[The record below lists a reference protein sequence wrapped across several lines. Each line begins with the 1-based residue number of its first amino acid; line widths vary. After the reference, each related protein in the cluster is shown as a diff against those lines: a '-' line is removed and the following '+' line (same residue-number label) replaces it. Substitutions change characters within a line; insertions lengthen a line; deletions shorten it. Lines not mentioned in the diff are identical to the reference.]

1 MKRTT
6 IAILIILV
14 AALLVFIIWRLV
26 SFNNNGANGEVDSV
40 NVSDEVNFVEIDDQN
55 PNRLGA
61 SFDEVSLSQDG
72 FVVIRGVVNGD
83 GGIIMGTSHLLR
95 AGQHNDVQVLM
106 DLAPG
111 REYAVFL
118 YADDGNG
125 IFDADNDTLLRN
137 ANGLAIEARF
147 FVEEDRAFA
156 EKG

>member
-6 IAILIILV
+6 ITIVIIIA

-26 SFNNNGANGEVDSV
+26 QISDDSLNGEVDSI
-40 NVSDEVNFVEIDDQN
+40 NTSDGANAIEIDDQN

-61 SFDEVSLSQDG
+61 SFDEVSLSEDG

-83 GGIIMGTSHLLR
+83 GGIIMGTSHLLN
-95 AGQHNDVQVLM
+95 AGRHNDVQVLM
-106 DLAPG
+106 DLVPG

-125 IFDADNDTLLRN
+125 IFDEDNDTLLRN

-147 FVEEDRAFA
+147 FVDEERDFA
-156 EKG
+156 GKG